1 VQPEFVVKTD
11 QWAGMV
17 LQRSHNADSEGPCL
31 DRKVQA
37 SAEEQDFQVWI
48 KPV

>member
-1 VQPEFVVKTD
+1 
-11 QWAGMV
+11 V
-17 LQRSHNADSEGPCL
+17 LQQGRNTDSKGPCL

-37 SAEEQDFQVWI
+37 SAEKQEFQVWI

>member
-1 VQPEFVVKTD
+1 
-11 QWAGMV
+11 MV
-17 LQRSHNADSEGPCL
+17 LQRSRNIDSVGPCL

-37 SAEEQDFQVWI
+37 SAKKQEFQVWI

>member
-1 VQPEFVVKTD
+1 
-11 QWAGMV
+11 MV
-17 LQRSHNADSEGPCL
+17 LQRSRNTDSVGPCL

-37 SAEEQDFQVWI
+37 SAEKQEFQVWI

>member
-1 VQPEFVVKTD
+1 
-11 QWAGMV
+11 MV